1 MKKEVSQNEF
11 RKYYL
16 SEFELYDGETFIP
29 FNIVLYRHFIIL
41 FLNKEKPCQAV
52 FRQRNVLL
60 NTGHLFKKIFHLIF
74 LIIFINNLK

>member
-16 SEFELYDGETFIP
+16 SKFKLYDGETFIP
-29 FNIVLYRHFIIL
+29 FNIVLYRHLNI
-41 FLNKEKPCQAV
+41 FLKQIKYPCQAV

-60 NTGHLFKKIFHLIF
+60 NTGHLF
-74 LIIFINNLK
+74 